1 MPSSSATR
9 YREYDIFARIHSDS
23 WGPELRQWLPDIEK
37 FLRQH
42 LPENLSKHP
51 KILDLC
57 CRTEE
62 LAQGLHLKG
71 YQVTGLDG
79 SEEMLRYARQ
89 NSPDSE

>member
-9 YREYDIFARIHSDS
+9 YCEYDIFARIHSES

-42 LPENLSKHP
+42 LPKEAPENS

-57 CRTEE
+57 CGTGE
-62 LAQGLHLKG
+62 LAQGLQKKR
-71 YQVTGLDG
+71 VSSDW
-79 SEEMLRYARQ
+79 A
-89 NSPDSE
+89 